1 MLPRKNQQIRLARE
15 HLERPDLLCAP
26 KKMSSAEDVQ
36 REVRAVVGPQ
46 ATSPCGLDDAALQ
59 RGGVKLQVGANTS
72 IRAVLQHL
80 RVYADGSVGE
90 YRVGDLIEAGDAEH
104 NRFMQPGH
112 GVPIL
117 NFRTAVGW
125 ASTPPHSAVTY
136 NTTIANRLAYAVSA
150 VKRLGIADARRSNIA
165 ELAAD
170 ANENKSITEN
180 DIVAKMRTEN
190 HGKSAEQ
197 GARTFRRVEDQLA
210 PRTAKPDN
218 KKRRRIGGGFGLA
231 AAGGFAANYD
241 SD

>member
-1 MLPRKNQQIRLARE
+1 
-15 HLERPDLLCAP
+15 
-26 KKMSSAEDVQ
+26 MSSAEDVQ

-72 IRAVLQHL
+72 IRALFQGKK
-80 RVYADGSVGE
+80 VYVDGPVGG
-90 YRVGDLIEAGDAEH
+90 YIIGDLIEAGDAEH
-104 NRFMQPGH
+104 NRLMLPGH

-125 ASTPPHSAVTY
+125 ASPPGPAGAVTY

-170 ANENKSITEN
+170 GEENKAISKN

-190 HGKSAEQ
+190 KGKSAEQ
-197 GARTFRRVEDQLA
+197 GARTFRRVDDQLA